1 MISLILRYKINLY
14 NIKNMSKEIRKYLN
28 KIEEKK
34 RNMDWVEEE
43 TSRSVELK
51 PDTGRWGIERI
62 YVFYLIKLNLG

>member
-1 MISLILRYKINLY
+1 
-14 NIKNMSKEIRKYLN
+14 MSKEIRKYLN